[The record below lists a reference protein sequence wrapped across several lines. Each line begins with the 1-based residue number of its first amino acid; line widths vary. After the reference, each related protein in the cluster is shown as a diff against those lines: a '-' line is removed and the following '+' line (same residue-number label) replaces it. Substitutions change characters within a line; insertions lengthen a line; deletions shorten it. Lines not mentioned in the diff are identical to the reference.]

1 MMNMSKISNL
11 VYFVG
16 TKGAEK
22 KITSKE
28 NWKAKYEKK

>member
-1 MMNMSKISNL
+1 MSKISNL

-22 KITSKE
+22 KLPQ
-28 NWKAKYEKK
+28 KKTERPNMKK